1 MKLLILS
8 DIHANWPALEAV
20 LHNEGSWDGV
30 AFCGDVVGVG
40 PQPVECVRWVAEHAK
55 FRVRG
60 DLDNALAFGR
70 DRRGTGSF
78 RVTSPITRTRHS
90 RLLAPTDLAFLRSLP
105 MFDWFEWDGRHFR
118 ISHAPPQGNM
128 FKYLTSQER
137 KRLVRDLGSDYVIHG
152 HTCIQDVRRVG
163 LFTLVNP
170 GSVGLSHDASGQACY
185 AVFDGE
191 RVTLKRVTY
200 KFARTIAAL
209 RASPL
214 SRGVVRHLELVLS
227 PEATGTVDD
236 EVSLPGDRVSPGPRT
251 KYRRPREWPR
261 HRPLAPIRH

>member
-40 PQPVECVRWVAEHAK
+40 PQPVECVRWVAEHAE

-78 RVTSPITRTRHS
+78 RVASPITRTRHS
-90 RLLAPTDLAFLRSLP
+90 RLLAPADLAFLRSLP
-105 MFDWFEWDGRHFR
+105 TFDWFEWDGRHFR

-137 KRLVRDLGSDYVIHG
+137 ERLVRDLGSDYVIHG

-191 RVTLKRVTY
+191 NVTLKRVTY
-200 KFARTIAAL
+200 QFARTIAAL

-214 SRGVVRHLELVLS
+214 PRSVVRHLELALR
-227 PEATGTVDD
+227 PHALGIVDD
-236 EVSLPGDRVSPGPRT
+236 GVCLPGDRVRLGART
-251 KYRRPREWPR
+251 
-261 HRPLAPIRH
+261 

>member
-1 MKLLILS
+1 MKKLLMLS

-40 PQPVECVRWVAEHAK
+40 PQPVQCLRWVAEHAE

-70 DRRGTGSF
+70 DCHGRGSF
-78 RVTSPITRTRHS
+78 RVASPITRAWHR
-90 RLLAPTDLAFLRSLP
+90 RLLAPADLAFLRSLP
-105 MFDWFEWDGRHFR
+105 TFDWFEWDGRHFR
-118 ISHAPPQGNM
+118 ISHTPPHGNL
-128 FKYLTSQER
+128 FKYLTSPER
-137 KRLVRDLGSDYVIHG
+137 ERLVRDLGSDYVIRG
-152 HTCIQDVRRVG
+152 HTCIQDARRAV

-170 GSVGLSHDASGQACY
+170 GSVGLSHEASGKACY

-191 RVTLKRVTY
+191 KVTLKRVTY
-200 KFARTIAAL
+200 EFARTIAAL

-214 SRGVVRHLELVLS
+214 PRSVVRHLELALR
-227 PEATGTVDD
+227 PDAAGDVDD
-236 EVSLPGDRVSPGPRT
+236 
-251 KYRRPREWPR
+251 
-261 HRPLAPIRH
+261 

>member
-40 PQPVECVRWVAEHAK
+40 PQPVECVRWVAEHVE

-60 DLDNALAFGR
+60 DLDNALAFGL
-70 DRRGTGSF
+70 DGHGAGS
-78 RVTSPITRTRHS
+78 VLEASPIARTRLRS
-90 RLLAPTDLAFLRSLP
+90 SLAPADLAFLRSLP
-105 MFDWFEWDGRHFR
+105 TIDWFEWDGSHFR
-118 ISHAPPQGNM
+118 ISHATPQGNLLR
-128 FKYLTSQER
+128 YLTPGELER
-137 KRLVRDLGSDYVIHG
+137 CVRDLGSDYVILG

-170 GSVGLSHDASGQACY
+170 GSVGLSHEASGKACY
-185 AVFDGE
+185 TVFDGE
-191 RVTLKRVTY
+191 KVTLKHVTY
-200 KFARTIAAL
+200 AFARTIAAL

-214 SRGVVRHLELVLS
+214 RRSAVRHLESALR
-227 PEATGTVDD
+227 PDAAGDVDD
-236 EVSLPGDRVSPGPRT
+236 
-251 KYRRPREWPR
+251 
-261 HRPLAPIRH
+261 